1 MTVPAVG
8 SLAASDAACRPTG
21 PERLSP
27 HLKRILR
34 TLRAA
39 DDRLVTATGVGEGS
53 AGAAEWLLDN
63 RHVIHAAQLQVVEG
77 LPATFLRELPR
88 PTEGPDAGLPRAWRL
103 AHLLVR
109 QAGAFLDLGETA
121 VCVEQYQQSAPLTL
135 GELWAFPNLLRAVV
149 LEELA
154 TCAAA
159 VAGLP
164 APKFTGPPSADQ
176 PLETR
181 IAGCITTL
189 RRIAAHDWNIFVER
203 LSVVEAVLIR
213 DPADAH
219 ARGDFATRDRYR
231 KAVEQVARWAG
242 AGEVAVAEEALA
254 LCQAQA
260 PGTRRRHIGY
270 WLVDDGRVELE
281 ARLRAAPPLGVR
293 LRRQVQRH
301 ATIWYLGG
309 IAMVALGLLGL
320 AVAYLSVAG
329 GTLLQA
335 LVLLVAAV
343 IPAVA
348 VAVPVVNWLVTHTF
362 PPRILARLDF
372 EDQVPDTER
381 TVVAVPTLLTRAAD
395 VADLLL
401 QLEINYQGNGDPA
414 ITFALVTDC
423 RDADQETLSED
434 AALVDAAVRGINAL
448 NRRYGRDGHQ
458 PFAFFHRGR
467 RWNPAE
473 ACWMGWERKRGKL
486 FELNHLLLGGAPGAG
501 ESQGDATDPAA
512 LTLRAGSAEVLTN
525 IRHVITLDA
534 DTALPHDAAAGL
546 IGTMAHPLNE
556 PEFDAAGRVIA
567 GYTVLQPRLDVA
579 VRSAGET
586 PFARLFEG
594 DTGVDLY
601 THAVSDAY
609 HDLFGEGIYAGKG
622 IYQVAAFERSLAGR
636 IPENT
641 LLSHD
646 LFEGIHGR
654 AGFVSDIELFED
666 YPSHVLTYTRRL
678 HRWVRGDWQLLP
690 WLMGRAGS
698 ALSAIDRWK
707 VLDNLRRSLT
717 PPAMVLLLFAGWL
730 VLPGGP
736 WFWTAIAILT
746 LAVPILLGAAT
757 SVNRLAAGGAW
768 RPTVAHAVRG
778 AGMDLLRWLLG
789 LLFLA
794 YEAATVTEAVGRTLY
809 RVFRS
814 RRHLLE
820 WQSAALTARTVAA
833 GDSAAYVWRRMIAS
847 PVVAV
852 VGAVAVAIW
861 APGSAPAAAPLLVAW
876 FVAPQIGF
884 LLSQPRRRAEPRISG
899 EERARLRRLARRT
912 WHYFEQVLGPE
923 DSWLA
928 PDNVQMVPVDTV
940 ARRTSPTNI
949 GMGLVSTLAAWDLG
963 YLGLRSVTGTL
974 RLSMTGLM
982 SLDRFRGHCYNWYDT
997 RTREVLAPRY
1007 VSAVDSG
1014 NLAASLMVVR
1024 AACLA
1029 APGQPVT
1036 SRLLWLGLADTVG
1049 IFREELYRAPT
1060 RPTGEAWTRLEAVVH
1075 AISGELARAPETPAA
1090 QWRHLQRLRQV
1101 RLSELGA
1108 RLADCMVPSG
1118 ERLEARHAQ
1127 ELHHWYERI
1136 HYQADRAA
1144 AEFETLAP
1152 WLALAAEPPADIT
1165 APDVP
1170 EALRTVWE
1178 LLARQLDRLPA
1189 LGAVPRFRDD
1199 VRVLMAS
1206 FAGALRAAPIAA
1218 VRREEA
1224 LAWLDRLAL
1233 ALEGGVS
1240 AAAATTTDLHDL
1252 ARDAGALVDGM
1263 DFRFLYDR
1271 QRRLFHIGYDVD
1283 AARLD
1288 SGYYD
1293 LLASEA
1299 RVASLVAIA
1308 KRDVPERHWLH
1319 LGRPFGRGGVLLSWA
1334 GTMFEYL
1341 MPGLFLRYPDESLL
1355 TRGSRVAVRHQ
1366 RRFAQRHGIPW
1377 GISESAYHQLS
1388 PDGHYQYRAFG
1399 VPGLGLKRELGDRLV
1414 VSPYASLLALP
1425 LEPHAVA
1432 ENVARLE
1439 KLGAMG
1445 RLGLYEAVDFGAPR
1459 AGGQGR
1465 PALVKSWMSHHQ
1477 GMILT
1482 AIANHFTGSRMVRRF
1497 HADPRVASVDYLLH
1511 EQVPRHVTIHR
1522 PAVRPVRFIAPRRPR
1537 YEGWSVPPLSAA
1549 PQLHMVSN
1557 GRHSVLVTAAGGG
1570 GSRWRGYA
1578 LSRWRAEA
1586 GVDQWGH
1593 WLYLQDT
1600 ATDALW
1606 SLGRQPVWDAPIDT
1620 SVLFT
1625 PDGAE
1630 FRTRAHGIAA
1640 RAVLTVPPEDDVEI
1654 RRVTLTNESATRRTI
1669 ALTGFFEVALARPAD
1684 DLRHQAFT
1692 KLFVESEILDDRH
1705 TLLFRRRPGGPDPDP
1720 LWLGHAVV
1728 LPSDHAVACSFDTD
1742 RAAFLGPGGTARRPA
1757 ALTAG
1762 GPLPGTAGATLD
1774 PAAAIRSLI
1783 VLDPEQEVT
1792 VALVTAAAA
1801 SREVLLARLAD
1812 FGSWSRIDRAF
1823 EEAAV
1828 HAERDLSVQGMTLA
1842 DVRTAQR
1849 LLSVIIVPD
1858 ARLRPPPHALL
1869 GERSAQPGLW
1879 RFGISGDLPIVVV
1892 RADGHE
1898 PAASAG
1904 VEAAVRAHAHLHRRG
1919 CRTDLVVLDD
1929 ASSGY
1934 QQPFFERLDQ
1944 VIEAAGGAA
1953 WRDRPAGVFLVRGSD
1968 LSPADRRLLEGSA
1981 RAVLDGARPLDE
1993 QLAVLVDQP
2002 TRLPPFDPVRAVE
2015 SWPKVTASSTE
2026 GLQFANG
2033 LGGFSADG
2041 REYVLHLD
2049 DARRLPRAWVHV
2061 VANPQFGFVIS
2072 ATGGGFTWAMN
2083 SAERRLTPW
2092 RNDPVSDAPGELLY
2106 LRDEESGVVWQPT
2119 PAHEARFGAG
2129 YALFEHHA
2137 HGLRQTLRL
2146 FTPPDDAVKIVELT
2160 LRNDSDRLRRIT
2172 ATYYAEWV
2180 LGTSRHRSTVH
2191 LVPEYEEAT
2200 QTLLIRNPFDPVFSG
2215 RVAFLTADRPAH
2227 GVTADR
2233 VEFIGEAG
2241 DRAHPAALGRI
2252 GPSGNV
2258 RPGGDACGALQVY
2271 VQLEPGEAQ
2280 TIRFVLGDGDD
2291 RAGAQALA
2299 QRYMDPATCAEAWR
2313 ATEAHWDGLLGAIQ
2327 VQTPDAALDLM
2338 LNRWLLYQ
2346 AVACR
2351 VWARSA
2357 LHQSGGAFGFRDQL
2371 QDLMAL
2377 AAIRPELTRSHLLEC
2392 ARHQFEDGDVLHW
2405 WHPGSDGGVR
2415 TRCSDDLVWLA
2426 YATAHYVAVTGDV
2439 AVLDE
2444 QVPFLSAPPLG
2455 PEEGDRYSRFD
2466 TAPLPASLYEHCLRA
2481 LDHASATSAQGLPLI
2496 RGGDWNDG
2504 MNRVG
2509 EEGRGESVWLAWFLA
2524 DTQRAFAPLCQ
2535 NRGDPR
2541 ATTLL
2546 ERAAALANA
2555 VERAGWD
2562 GAWYR
2567 RGSYD
2572 DGAPLGSAQSD
2583 ECRIDAIAQSWGV
2596 ISGLAATERAAQAMR
2611 SVHQYL
2617 ADEELELLRLF
2628 IPPFDAGAKDP
2639 GYIKAY
2645 PPGVRENGGQYTHAA
2660 LWTAWATGMQGD
2672 GDRLGRY
2679 LTWLNPVRRTATPE
2693 GVARY
2698 RGEPYVVAAD
2708 VSTALLHQGAAGWTW
2723 YTGSASWMHRLGIE
2737 ILLGMKRLD
2746 GHLHLDPCIPAGWPG
2761 FQARW
2766 KEGAAVYLIRVENPR
2781 GVCRGVERITL
2792 DGQELGGEGVPLV
2805 DDGREHEVV
2814 VVLGG

>member
-1 MTVPAVG
+1 
-8 SLAASDAACRPTG
+8 
-21 PERLSP
+21 
-27 HLKRILR
+27 
-34 TLRAA
+34 A
-39 DDRLVTATGVGEGS
+39 DDRLVTATVVGEGA

-63 RHVIHAAQLQVVEG
+63 RHVIHAAQLQLLEG

-88 PTEGPDAGLPRAWRL
+88 PAEGPAAGLPRAWRL
-103 AHLLVR
+103 AHLLVH
-109 QAGAFLDLGETA
+109 QAGDFLDLGETA
-121 VCVEQYQQSAPLTL
+121 VCVEQYQQSGPLTL

-164 APKFTGPPSADQ
+164 APAFAGPPSADQ

-181 IAGCITTL
+181 IAGCVTTL

-203 LSVVEAVLIR
+203 LSMVEAILIR

-242 AGEVAVAEEALA
+242 AAESVVAEEALA
-254 LCQAQA
+254 LCAAQA
-260 PGTRRRHIGY
+260 PGNRRRHIGY
-270 WLVDDGRVELE
+270 WLVDNGRVELE
-281 ARLRAAPPLGVR
+281 ARLGAAPPLGVR
-293 LRRQVQRH
+293 LRRYVERH

-309 IAMVALGLLGL
+309 IALVALGLLGL
-320 AVAYLSVAG
+320 AVAYLSVSG

-335 LVLLVAAV
+335 LVLLVAAG

-362 PPRILARLDF
+362 PPRTLARLDF

-381 TVVAVPTLLTRAAD
+381 TVVAIPTLLTRAAD
-395 VADLLL
+395 VTDLLL
-401 QLEINYQGNGDPA
+401 QLEINFQGNGDPA

-423 RDADQETLSED
+423 RDAEQENLPED
-434 AALVDAAVRGINAL
+434 TALVDAAVRGINAL
-448 NRRYGRDGHQ
+448 NRRYGRAGHQ

-486 FELNHLLLGGAPGAG
+486 SELNHLLLRAASGAAA
-501 ESQGDATDPAA
+501 SRGDGTDPAA
-512 LTLRAGSAEVLTN
+512 LTLRAGSAEALTN

-534 DTALPHDAAAGL
+534 DTALPHDTAARL

-622 IYQVAAFERSLAGR
+622 IYQVEAFERSLAGR

-646 LFEGIHGR
+646 LFEGIQGR
-654 AGFVSDIELFED
+654 AGFVSDIVLFED

-690 WLMGRAGS
+690 WLLGRAGS
-698 ALSAIDRWK
+698 TLSTINRWK
-707 VLDNLRRSLT
+707 VADNLRRSLT

-736 WFWTAIAILT
+736 WFWTAIAVLT

-768 RPTVAHAVRG
+768 RTTVAHAMR
-778 AGMDLLRWLLG
+778 AAFLDLLRWLLG

-794 YEAATVTEAVGRTLY
+794 YEAATVLEAVGRTLH

-820 WQSAALTARTVAA
+820 WQAAAISARTVAA
-833 GDSAAYVWRRMIAS
+833 GDGAAYVWRRMIVS
-847 PVVAV
+847 PIVAGA
-852 VGAVAVAIW
+852 GAVAVAVW
-861 APGSAPAAAPLLVAW
+861 APGSAPAAAPLLLAW
-876 FVAPQIGF
+876 FLAPQIGF
-884 LLSQPRRRAEPRISG
+884 LLSQPRRRSESRITG

-928 PDNVQMVPVDTV
+928 PDNVQLVPVETV

-949 GMGLVSTLAAWDLG
+949 GMGLTSTLAAWDLG

-974 RLSMTGLM
+974 RLSLTGLM

-1014 NLAASLMVVR
+1014 NLAASLLVVR

-1029 APGQPVT
+1029 APRQRVISG
-1036 SRLLWLGLADTVG
+1036 LLWLGLADTVD
-1049 IFREELYRAPT
+1049 IFREELHRTRA
-1060 RPTGEAWTRLEAVVH
+1060 RPVGESWTRLDAAVETIVR
-1075 AISGELARAPETPAA
+1075 ELAHAPEAPAA
-1090 QWRHLQRLRQV
+1090 QWRHLQRLRQEQ
-1101 RLSELGA
+1101 LPELES
-1108 RLADCMVPSG
+1108 RLADCMVPSA

-1136 HYQADRAA
+1136 HYQADRVA

-1165 APDVP
+1165 ASDVP

-1178 LLARQLDRLPA
+1178 LLASRLDRLPL
-1189 LGAVPRFRDD
+1189 LGAMPRFRDD
-1199 VRVLMAS
+1199 VRVLMAG
-1206 FAGALRAAPIAA
+1206 FAGAARAAPIAA
-1218 VRREEA
+1218 RRQEEA
-1224 LAWLDRLAL
+1224 LAWNDRLTT
-1233 ALEGGVS
+1233 ALEAAV
-1240 AAAATTTDLHDL
+1240 AAATATAAELHDL
-1252 ARDAGALVDGM
+1252 ARDAGTLVDEM

-1319 LGRPFGRGGVLLSWA
+1319 LGRPFGRDGVLLSWA

-1341 MPGLFLRYPDESLL
+1341 MPGLFLRYPDDSLL
-1355 TRGSRVAVRHQ
+1355 TRGSRAAVRHQ
-1366 RRFAQRHGIPW
+1366 RRFARRHGIPW
-1377 GISESAYHQLS
+1377 GISESSYHQLS

-1414 VSPYASLLALP
+1414 ISPYASLLALP
-1425 LEPHAVA
+1425 LTPHAVA
-1432 ENVARLE
+1432 DNVARLE

-1445 RLGLYEAVDFGAPR
+1445 RLGLYEAVDFGPPR
-1459 AGGQGR
+1459 AGGQAP

-1497 HADPRVASVDYLLH
+1497 HADPRVASVDYLLY

-1549 PQLHMVSN
+1549 PQVHIVSN
-1557 GRHSVLVTAAGGG
+1557 GRHRVVVTAAGGG
-1570 GSRWRGYA
+1570 GSLWRDYA

-1586 GVDQWGH
+1586 GVDEWGH
-1593 WLYLQDT
+1593 WLYLQD
-1600 ATDALW
+1600 AETDALW
-1606 SLGRQPVWDAPIDT
+1606 SIGRQPVWDAPTDT
-1620 SVLFT
+1620 SVVFT

-1640 RAVLTVPPEDDVEI
+1640 RAVLTVPPQDDVEI
-1654 RRVTLTNESATRRTI
+1654 RRITLTNESASPRTI

-1705 TLLFRRRPGGPDPDP
+1705 TLLFRRRPGGPDPEP
-1720 LWLGHAVV
+1720 LWMGHAMV

-1757 ALTAG
+1757 ALLSG

-1774 PAAAIRSLI
+1774 PAAAIRSVI
-1783 VLDPEQEVT
+1783 VLDPEEEVT

-1801 SREVLLARLAD
+1801 SREVLLARLTD

-1823 EEAAV
+1823 EEATV
-1828 HAERDLSVQGMTLA
+1828 HAERDLSVQGLTLA

-1849 LLSVIIVPD
+1849 LFSVIIVPD

-1879 RFGISGDLPIVVV
+1879 RFGISGDLPIVLV
-1892 RADGHE
+1892 RAEGHE
-1898 PAASAG
+1898 PADSVG

-1919 CRTDLVVLDD
+1919 CRADLVVLDD
-1929 ASSGY
+1929 SSSGY
-1934 QQPFFERLDQ
+1934 QQPFYERLDQ
-1944 VIEAAGGAA
+1944 V
-1953 WRDRPAGVFLVRGSD
+1953 
-1968 LSPADRRLLEGSA
+1968 
-1981 RAVLDGARPLDE
+1981 
-1993 QLAVLVDQP
+1993 
-2002 TRLPPFDPVRAVE
+2002 
-2015 SWPKVTASSTE
+2015 
-2026 GLQFANG
+2026 
-2033 LGGFSADG
+2033 
-2041 REYVLHLD
+2041 
-2049 DARRLPRAWVHV
+2049 
-2061 VANPQFGFVIS
+2061 
-2072 ATGGGFTWAMN
+2072 
-2083 SAERRLTPW
+2083 
-2092 RNDPVSDAPGELLY
+2092 
-2106 LRDEESGVVWQPT
+2106 
-2119 PAHEARFGAG
+2119 
-2129 YALFEHHA
+2129 
-2137 HGLRQTLRL
+2137 
-2146 FTPPDDAVKIVELT
+2146 
-2160 LRNDSDRLRRIT
+2160 
-2172 ATYYAEWV
+2172 
-2180 LGTSRHRSTVH
+2180 
-2191 LVPEYEEAT
+2191 
-2200 QTLLIRNPFDPVFSG
+2200 
-2215 RVAFLTADRPAH
+2215 
-2227 GVTADR
+2227 
-2233 VEFIGEAG
+2233 
-2241 DRAHPAALGRI
+2241 
-2252 GPSGNV
+2252 
-2258 RPGGDACGALQVY
+2258 
-2271 VQLEPGEAQ
+2271 
-2280 TIRFVLGDGDD
+2280 
-2291 RAGAQALA
+2291 
-2299 QRYMDPATCAEAWR
+2299 
-2313 ATEAHWDGLLGAIQ
+2313 
-2327 VQTPDAALDLM
+2327 
-2338 LNRWLLYQ
+2338 
-2346 AVACR
+2346 
-2351 VWARSA
+2351 
-2357 LHQSGGAFGFRDQL
+2357 
-2371 QDLMAL
+2371 
-2377 AAIRPELTRSHLLEC
+2377 
-2392 ARHQFEDGDVLHW
+2392 
-2405 WHPGSDGGVR
+2405 
-2415 TRCSDDLVWLA
+2415 
-2426 YATAHYVAVTGDV
+2426 
-2439 AVLDE
+2439 
-2444 QVPFLSAPPLG
+2444 
-2455 PEEGDRYSRFD
+2455 
-2466 TAPLPASLYEHCLRA
+2466 
-2481 LDHASATSAQGLPLI
+2481 
-2496 RGGDWNDG
+2496 
-2504 MNRVG
+2504 
-2509 EEGRGESVWLAWFLA
+2509 
-2524 DTQRAFAPLCQ
+2524 
-2535 NRGDPR
+2535 
-2541 ATTLL
+2541 
-2546 ERAAALANA
+2546 
-2555 VERAGWD
+2555 
-2562 GAWYR
+2562 
-2567 RGSYD
+2567 
-2572 DGAPLGSAQSD
+2572 
-2583 ECRIDAIAQSWGV
+2583 
-2596 ISGLAATERAAQAMR
+2596 
-2611 SVHQYL
+2611 
-2617 ADEELELLRLF
+2617 
-2628 IPPFDAGAKDP
+2628 
-2639 GYIKAY
+2639 
-2645 PPGVRENGGQYTHAA
+2645 
-2660 LWTAWATGMQGD
+2660 
-2672 GDRLGRY
+2672 
-2679 LTWLNPVRRTATPE
+2679 
-2693 GVARY
+2693 
-2698 RGEPYVVAAD
+2698 
-2708 VSTALLHQGAAGWTW
+2708 
-2723 YTGSASWMHRLGIE
+2723 
-2737 ILLGMKRLD
+2737 
-2746 GHLHLDPCIPAGWPG
+2746 
-2761 FQARW
+2761 
-2766 KEGAAVYLIRVENPR
+2766 
-2781 GVCRGVERITL
+2781 
-2792 DGQELGGEGVPLV
+2792 
-2805 DDGREHEVV
+2805 
-2814 VVLGG
+2814 